1 MSVKTKK
8 AEDMTA
14 EELRTAL
21 KAEQD
26 RSDALQKDKER
37 RDDEAESSKKEAAE
51 RERRNRSDAEAARAA
66 APTEEQWVKLEAEYD
81 MTRDEI
87 QKQWKLLQ
95 RATSPLAAELSTY
108 KARDAANEAVRV
120 AKEGIKADD
129 PQFPKFERYVD
140 EYLSDISIGDKADPE
155 RLKRHMDRAVHF
167 ARGKAR
173 SEDKTFR
180 EEAETTRDTGSSQE
194 EKDNAAQG
202 FGEFQVAGMPLTIT
216 NDKLVPDDFRKRHQH
231 PEQKEGVRMN
241 ERARWNEGVPK
252 KPR

>member
-1 MSVKTKK
+1 MKKDLSKMS
-8 AEDMTA
+8 AD
-14 EELRTAL
+14 ELREAL

-26 RSDALQKDKER
+26 RSDTLQKDKER
-37 RDDEAESSKKEAAE
+37 RDQEASDRQRADNDRAA
-51 RERRNRSDAEAARAA
+51 RARADAEAARSSE
-66 APTEEQWVKLEAEYD
+66 PTEDQWVKLEAEYD

-87 QKQWKLLQ
+87 KKSWKLIQRTTAPLQ
-95 RATSPLAAELSTY
+95 AQLATYQT
-108 KARDAANEAVRV
+108 RDAATEAVRL
-120 AKEGIKADD
+120 AKEDIKAED
-129 PQFPKFERYVD
+129 PQFPKFERFVD
-140 EYLSDISIGDKADPE
+140 EYLADIPLADKADAD

-173 SEDKTFR
+173 ATDKTFR
-180 EEAETTRDTGSSQE
+180 EDAEETRESGQTQE
-194 EKDNAAQG
+194 EKDNAAEH
-202 FGEFQVAGMPLTIT
+202 FGEFAIAGMPLTIT